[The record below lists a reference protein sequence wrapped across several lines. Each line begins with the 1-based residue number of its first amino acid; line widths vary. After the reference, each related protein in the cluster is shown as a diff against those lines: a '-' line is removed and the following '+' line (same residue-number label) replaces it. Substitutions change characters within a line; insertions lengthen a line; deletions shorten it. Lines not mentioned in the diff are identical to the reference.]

1 MTTPSPG
8 TDDEAQLGE
17 LAVRQGFVTAD
28 RLKQFLHQLAVERS
42 RGARLSL
49 GDLLIRCEI
58 LTPAL
63 LRRMLGV
70 QGKAILYCPA
80 CALRFNILRHDPDRD
95 YFCKQCKGK
104 LEPTKTDDPTEYDWT
119 SGDSSLRLP
128 VITEPEILERQ
139 NRHFGV
145 YAVAKRYLT
154 ADQLEIALALSS
166 ARGEPLGAY
175 CVSKGLLHPGQ
186 VEEILAE
193 QNKTVLLCHACGAVY
208 TVRNYSHDRP
218 YPCKKCSGTLE
229 TAVLDPRVGRG
240 EDYPEP

>member
-1 MTTPSPG
+1 MTTPAPG
-8 TDDEAQLGE
+8 NDDEAQLGE

-119 SGDSSLRLP
+119 SATPPSASPSSPSR
-128 VITEPEILERQ
+128 R
-139 NRHFGV
+139 
-145 YAVAKRYLT
+145 
-154 ADQLEIALALSS
+154 SWS
-166 ARGEPLGAY
+166 ARTG
-175 CVSKGLLHPGQ
+175 
-186 VEEILAE
+186 
-193 QNKTVLLCHACGAVY
+193 T
-208 TVRNYSHDRP
+208 
-218 YPCKKCSGTLE
+218 SGCTPSPSA
-229 TAVLDPRVGRG
+229 T
-240 EDYPEP
+240 